1 MTQRSK
7 WTHDMVLIAMFA
19 VLIAVCSWISIPMTI
34 PFTLQTLGVFLTC
47 SLLGGKRA
55 TLTILIYILLGA
67 VGLPVFSG
75 MAGGIAVLLNTT
87 GGYIVGFLA
96 SALVYWAVEA
106 VFGRRWP
113 LQLMSM
119 IVGLIVCYAF
129 GTIWYMILYTQQT
142 GSIGLLTVLG
152 YCVFPFIIPD
162 LVKIALAMLLSGRI
176 RKVWKKPI

>member
-1 MTQRSK
+1 
-7 WTHDMVLIAMFA
+7 
-19 VLIAVCSWISIPMTI
+19 
-34 PFTLQTLGVFLTC
+34 
-47 SLLGGKRA
+47 
-55 TLTILIYILLGA
+55 
-67 VGLPVFSG
+67 

-113 LQLMSM
+113 LQLISM